1 MLTPKW
7 RALSLLMVAQV
18 LALSLWFSAT
28 AIVPALRRELMLSD
42 GIAALFTS
50 AVQAGFVC
58 GTLAS
63 ALLGLADRLDPRR
76 FFAAASIVAALA
88 NALILALPTDLFA
101 GPVAVPLLRFI
112 TGMAMAGIYP
122 IGMKL
127 AASWAA
133 KDNGRSDLGLLVG
146 LLVGALT
153 LGSAL
158 PHLFNALGG
167 FESGSLDWRAAIA
180 ATSLAA
186 LLAAGLILCME
197 IGPARAAPRIFK
209 AHYVLMAWR
218 QPALRCANLG
228 YLGHMWELYA
238 MWAWIAVF
246 LAASIRV
253 NAGGLPADWIVVAP
267 LFGAFATIAAGA
279 IGSLAGGWAADR
291 WGRTTLTIAA
301 LTVSGTCSVAIGF
314 LFGASPFLLLPVCLI
329 WGISIVADS
338 AQFSASISELSEP
351 ELIGTMLTV
360 QTCAGFL
367 LTLFTIHLIPIVV
380 AWVGWSHAFSIL
392 ALGPIIGIMAMRHL
406 RRLPE
411 SKALAG
417 GKR

>member
-1 MLTPKW
+1 MLTPKG
-7 RALSLLMVAQV
+7 RALVLLLAAQV

-28 AIVPALRRELMLSD
+28 AIVPALRLEFVLSD
-42 GIAALFTS
+42 GVAALFTS

-76 FFAAASIVAALA
+76 FFALASLVAAIA
-88 NALILALPTDLFA
+88 NALLLALPVDLLV
-101 GPVAVPLLRFI
+101 GPVAVPLLRFV
-112 TGMAMAGIYP
+112 TGIAMAGIYP

-127 AASWAA
+127 AASWAT
-133 KDNGRSDLGLLVG
+133 KHNGRSDVGLLVG

-158 PHLFNALGG
+158 PHLVNALGG
-167 FESGSLDWRAAIA
+167 IETGNLNWRTAIA
-180 ATSLAA
+180 ATSVAA
-186 LLAAGLILCME
+186 AIAAGLILCME
-197 IGPARAAPRIFK
+197 IGPTRAAPRAFK
-209 AHYVLMAWR
+209 AHCVLMAWR

-246 LAASIRV
+246 LAASLRV
-253 NAGGLPADWIVVAP
+253 NASGLPGEWVASAP
-267 LFGAFATIAAGA
+267 LFGAFVTIAAGA
-279 IGSLAGGWAADR
+279 VGSLVGGWAADR
-291 WGRTTLTIAA
+291 WGRTTLTIGALAMSGICA
-301 LTVSGTCSVAIGF
+301 LTIGF
-314 LFGASPFLLLPVCLI
+314 LFGEPPWLLLPVCLI

-338 AQFSASISELSEP
+338 AQFSASISELSAP

-367 LTLFTIHLIPIVV
+367 LTLFTIHLIPV
-380 AWVGWSHAFSIL
+380 AVDWIGWDYAFSIL
-392 ALGPIIGIMAMRHL
+392 TLGPIIGIIAMARL
-406 RRLPE
+406 RAMPE
-411 SKALAG
+411 ARALAG